1 MTNAI
6 GLVVGIA
13 ASFTAWWLI
22 FHWFVSK
29 VEFSSGISSTPQRS
43 NPARRSYRVKL
54 KNTGKRAIVGGEAFA
69 RLTIKWEGG
78 NSWTGYAL
86 PFNSHGDRKFEFP
99 RLEKGRRRILTF
111 WINKV
116 EMFRTNVRFPKALHK
131 KAKDKQLTLE
141 DLLSLGSRAK
151 LEMFVSGYD
160 EFSGAWKVFS
170 SKEYLLEDIINGRF
184 RGLSIF
190 EAQTEQAEQNENEIL
205 EEPTDEA

>member
-1 MTNAI
+1 
-6 GLVVGIA
+6 
-13 ASFTAWWLI
+13 
-22 FHWFVSK
+22 
-29 VEFSSGISSTPQRS
+29 
-43 NPARRSYRVKL
+43 
-54 KNTGKRAIVGGEAFA
+54 
-69 RLTIKWEGG
+69 
-78 NSWTGYAL
+78 
-86 PFNSHGDRKFEFP
+86 
-99 RLEKGRRRILTF
+99 
-111 WINKV
+111 
-116 EMFRTNVRFPKALHK
+116 MFRTNVRFPKALHK